1 MRKQEPV
8 ETMRSQEESGGAK
21 SSQESHEEPGGARRA
36 RKSQH
41 EPAGAGP
48 PKAPQGSP
56 RLPHAP
62 SSRLPQLAPPDIAN
76 YIQMHAKIWSALG
89 LDSQQERDDRY
100 LINTAAESPASHS
113 RVL

>member
-21 SSQESHEEPGGARRA
+21 SSQESREEPGGARRA

-48 PKAPQGSP
+48 PKAATTTDDNSDNNDDSCEQPTN
-56 RLPHAP
+56 
-62 SSRLPQLAPPDIAN
+62 QLYPDAREDLVG
-76 YIQMHAKIWSALG
+76 AWPGLSAG
-89 LDSQQERDDRY
+89 
-100 LINTAAESPASHS
+100 A
-113 RVL
+113 